1 MNMTRLSIKR
11 PVGISMIVAFFVVL
25 GLYSY
30 YRIGVELLPALN
42 TPYVTVSVKYPG
54 ASAESVEQEVVK
66 PVEDALSSV
75 SGVKKITSTA
85 RYERARVTLELDFA
99 TNADT
104 AAIDA
109 SKKVEAIANKLS
121 DEADSPVV
129 IKRDMNAKPI
139 VELAVLSDH
148 SLADT
153 YTETD
158 NVFSEVIQQAGGV
171 SEVELHGGRDREV
184 AIDVDREKMA
194 AYKLTLAKIAA
205 AIKDENQLVPS
216 GSVYTETTKSDVRVV
231 AQFQK
236 PSDIEKV
243 QVENTAG
250 KMIPLTAV
258 ATVREREA
266 RTERYGRLNGEDA
279 INVLIYKNSDANV
292 VETAA
297 NIMKSVEKLRKT
309 YPDYQFVVVSND
321 ADYVR
326 DSLHS
331 TMNTLI
337 EGLITTGLVLF
348 FFLRGWRSTAAVMI
362 AIPTS
367 LIATFFVM
375 YLAGFTFNM
384 MSLMGMTLCV
394 GILVDDS
401 IVVLE
406 NIVRHLKLGETPA
419 TAAEKGRTEIGM
431 AAIAITLCDAAV
443 FMPIAFMQGMT
454 GQYFRQ
460 FGLTIVFAG
469 AFSLFVSFTL
479 TPMLASRFFRKGYHP
494 AKNRAFAFM
503 DRVEARAERLYVE
516 VLNWSLRHTKKL
528 LLSILAVFA
537 AVVALV
543 PLGLVG
549 MEYMPQT
556 DESSFTVNIQAPVG
570 SSPAETNRVAE
581 RIEGR
586 LAEIPEV
593 KYYMTQAG
601 GSTAYEGRIKVQL
614 VDRCERSRTVWQVAN
629 DVRAFAAGIKT
640 ADVRV
645 AETQTNV
652 AGIAGGGGAKNG
664 GGALQIELRSNDGAV
679 LDNAAE
685 KAMNTLKAIDGVTDV
700 NSSYVE
706 GMPELRLTVDREKL
720 KAYGTSLQDVDT
732 AFASAISGL
741 SAGELKSDPRNGG
754 QDTALK
760 VRFKD
765 ADSYKASDVA
775 RVPLSASGKLIYLGD
790 VATIQN
796 GRGPVTI
803 GANLSGRPMG
813 DVIRDVK
820 KAFAKADLGDNVTY
834 QFKGQA
840 TRMDETFSELLS
852 ALFLALILIYML
864 LAVLYESTITPFIRM
879 FSLPLGLIG
888 SILMLFLTHNTLNLF
903 SMIGILVMDGIVA
916 KNGTLLIDYTLTL
929 MDRGHS
935 ALEAVIEAGRVRLKP
950 IFMTTIT
957 MMVGMTPMALAMT
970 PGSESRVSMAWV
982 IIGGLLTSTVFTLI
996 VIPIIFLFFA
1006 NHKRGDKQSREEK
1019 GNSQQ
1024 PSEQGTQRSARPRPQ
1039 APPSTEK
1046 RT

>member
-1 MNMTRLSIKR
+1 MNITRLSIKR
-11 PVGISMIVAFFVVL
+11 PVGITMVVAFFVVL

-42 TPYVTVSVKYPG
+42 TPYVTVTVKYPG

-85 RYERARVTLELDFA
+85 SYERARVTLELDFG
-99 TNADT
+99 TNSDA

-109 SKKVEAIANKLS
+109 SKKVDAIKNKLP

-129 IKRDMNAKPI
+129 VKRDMNAKPI
-139 VELAVLSDH
+139 VELAVLSNH

-153 YTETD
+153 YTETE
-158 NVFSEVIQQAGGV
+158 NVFSEVLQQAEGV
-171 SEVELHGGRDREV
+171 SEVELHGGRDKEV
-184 AIDVDREKMA
+184 AIDVDRDKMA
-194 AYKLTLAKIAA
+194 AYKLTLAKISS
-205 AIKDENQLVPS
+205 AIKNENQLVPS
-216 GSVYTETTKSDVRVV
+216 GSVFTETTKSDVRVV
-231 AQFQK
+231 AQFK
-236 PSDIEKV
+236 KASDIEKIQV
-243 QVENTAG
+243 QNTAG
-250 KMIPLTAV
+250 EMIPLTSV
-258 ATVREREA
+258 ATVQERDA
-266 RTERYGRLNGEDA
+266 RAERFGRLNGEDA
-279 INVLIYKNSDANV
+279 INVLVYKNSDANV

-297 NIMKSVEKLRKT
+297 NVIKSVEKLRKT

-321 ADYVR
+321 ADYVQN
-326 DSLHS
+326 SLHS
-331 TMNTLI
+331 TMNTLM

-348 FFLRGWRSTAAVMI
+348 LFLRGWRSTAAVMI

-367 LIATFFVM
+367 LISTFFVM
-375 YLAGFTFNM
+375 YLFGFTFNM

-406 NIVRHLKLGETPA
+406 NIVRHLKMGEKPDD
-419 TAAEKGRTEIGM
+419 AAEKGRTEIGM

-469 AFSLFVSFTL
+469 LFSLFVSFTL
-479 TPMLASRFFRKGYHP
+479 TPMLASRFFKNGYHP
-494 AKNRAFAFM
+494 GKSRVWQFM
-503 DRVEARAERLYVE
+503 DHLEEWAQYYYVAI
-516 VLNWSLRHTKKL
+516 LGWSLHHQKKL
-528 LLSILAVFA
+528 LLSILAVFI
-537 AVVALV
+537 AVVSLV
-543 PLGLVG
+543 PLGAVG

-570 SSPAETNRVAE
+570 ASPEETNRVAKK
-581 RIEGR
+581 IEGK

-593 KYYMTQAG
+593 KYYMSQAG

-614 VDRCERSRTVWQVAN
+614 VDRKDRSRTVWQVAN
-629 DVRAFAAGIKT
+629 DVREFAATIKN

-664 GGALQIELRSNDGAV
+664 GGALQIELRSNNADEIDA
-679 LDNAAE
+679 AAE
-685 KAMNTLKAIDGVTDV
+685 KTMNILKNDIKGVTDV

-706 GMPELRLTVDREKL
+706 GMPELRLTVNREKL

-741 SAGELKSDPRNGG
+741 SAGELKNDATNGG
-754 QDTALK
+754 QDTNIK

-765 ADSYKASDVA
+765 AATYKASDVA

-790 VATIQN
+790 VADIKN
-796 GRGPVTI
+796 GRGPVSIRRVDKQRSVAI
-803 GANLSGRPMG
+803 GANLSGRPIG
-813 DVIRDVK
+813 DVTKDVN
-820 KAFAKADLGDNVTY
+820 KALKDANLGDGVTY

-840 TRMDETFSELLS
+840 TKMNETFSELLS
-852 ALFLALILIYML
+852 ALFLALVLIYML
-864 LAVLYESTITPFIRM
+864 LAVLYESVITPFIRM
-879 FSLPLGLIG
+879 FSLPLGIIG

-929 MDRGHS
+929 MDRGKT

-1006 NHKRGDKQSREEK
+1006 RHTKSKRL
-1019 GNSQQ
+1019 
-1024 PSEQGTQRSARPRPQ
+1024 
-1039 APPSTEK
+1039 
-1046 RT
+1046 

>member
-1 MNMTRLSIKR
+1 MNITRLSIKR

-30 YRIGVELLPALN
+30 YRLGVELLPALN
-42 TPYVTVSVKYPG
+42 TPYVTISVKYPG

-66 PVEDALSSV
+66 PVEDAVSSV

-85 RYERARVTLELDFA
+85 SYEQARVSLELEFD

-109 SKKVEAIANKLS
+109 SKKVEAIKNKLP

-129 IKRDMNAKPI
+129 VKRDLNAKPV
-139 VELAVLSDH
+139 VELAVLSNK
-148 SLADT
+148 SLAET
-153 YTETD
+153 YTETE
-158 NVFSEVIQQAGGV
+158 NVFSEIIQQAGGV
-171 SEVELHGGRDREV
+171 SEVQLHGGRDREV
-184 AIDVDREKMA
+184 AIEVNRDKMA
-194 AYKLTLAKIAA
+194 AYKLTLTQIAS
-205 AIKDENQLVPS
+205 AIRNENQLLPS
-216 GSVYTETTKSDVRVV
+216 GSVYTETTKSDVRVI
-231 AQFQK
+231 AQFK
-236 PSDIEKV
+236 KASDIEKV
-243 QVENTAG
+243 QVTNTAG
-250 KMIPLTAV
+250 EKIPLTSV
-258 ATVREREA
+258 ATVKEQDA
-266 RTERYGRLNGEDA
+266 RADRYGRLNGEDA

-292 VETAA
+292 VETAH
-297 NIMKSVEKLRKT
+297 NILKSVEKLRQS
-309 YPDYQFVVVSND
+309 YPDYQFVIVSND
-321 ADYVR
+321 ADYVNA
-326 DSLHS
+326 SLHS
-331 TMNTLI
+331 TMGTLI

-367 LIATFFVM
+367 LISTFFVM
-375 YLAGFTFNM
+375 YLFGFTFNM

-406 NIVRHLKLGETPA
+406 NIVRHLQLGELPDE
-419 TAAEKGRTEIGM
+419 AAENGRTEIGM

-469 AFSLFVSFTL
+469 LFSLFVSFTL
-479 TPMLASRFFRKGYHP
+479 TPMLASRFFRGGYHP
-494 AKNRAFAFM
+494 PASRAFAFM
-503 DRVEARAERLYVE
+503 DRIEDWAVSRYDRILQ
-516 VLNWSLRHTKKL
+516 WSLAHEKKL
-528 LLSILAVFA
+528 LLSILAIFV
-537 AVVALV
+537 AVISLV
-543 PLGLVG
+543 PLGFVG

-556 DESSFTVNIQAPVG
+556 DESSFTVSIQAPTG

-581 RIEGR
+581 KIEAK
-586 LAEIPEV
+586 LATIPEV

-614 VDRCERSRTVWQVAN
+614 VDRRERDRTVWQVAN
-629 DVRAFAAGIKT
+629 EVRQMAGEIKE

-652 AGIAGGGGAKNG
+652 AGTTSGGGAKG
-664 GGALQIELRSNDGAV
+664 GSGALQIELRSND
-679 LDNAAE
+679 NAALDAATE
-685 KAMNTLKAIDGVTDV
+685 KAMSILKTQVSGVTDV
-700 NSSYVE
+700 NSSYTE
-706 GMPELRLTVDREKL
+706 GMPELQLTVNREKL
-720 KAYGTSLQDVDT
+720 KAYGTSLADVDT

-741 SAGELKSDPRNGG
+741 SAGELKNDATNGG
-754 QDTALK
+754 QDTSIK
-760 VRFKD
+760 VRFSN
-765 ADSYKASDVA
+765 ADSYKASDVS

-790 VATIQN
+790 VADIHN
-796 GRGPVTI
+796 GRGPVSIRRVDKQRSVAI
-803 GANLSGRPMG
+803 GANLSGRPVG
-813 DVIRDVK
+813 DVMKDVQA
-820 KAFAKADLGDNVTY
+820 AFQKEGLGDGVTY

-840 TRMDETFSELLS
+840 TNMNETFSELLS
-852 ALFLALILIYML
+852 ALFLALVLIYML
-864 LAVLYESTITPFIRM
+864 LAVLYESVITPFIRM

-888 SILMLFLTHNTLNLF
+888 SILLLFLTHNTLNLF
-903 SMIGILVMDGIVA
+903 SLIGILVMDGIVA

-929 MDRGHS
+929 MDRGRS
-935 ALEAVIEAGRVRLKP
+935 AREAVIEAGRVRLKP

-970 PGSESRVSMAWV
+970 PGSESRSSMAWV

-1006 NHKRGDKQSREEK
+1006 EHTKKKRL
-1019 GNSQQ
+1019 
-1024 PSEQGTQRSARPRPQ
+1024 
-1039 APPSTEK
+1039 
-1046 RT
+1046 

>member
-109 SKKVEAIANKLS
+109 SKKVEAIANKLP

-406 NIVRHLKLGETPA
+406 NIVRHLKLG
-419 TAAEKGRTEIGM
+419 
-431 AAIAITLCDAAV
+431 DAAV

-503 DRVEARAERLYVE
+503 DGVEARAERLYVE

-556 DESSFTVNIQAPVG
+556 DESSFTINIQTPVG

-581 RIEGR
+581 RIEGK

-614 VDRCERSRTVWQVAN
+614 VDRRERSRTVWQVAN
-629 DVRAFAAGIKT
+629 DVRAFAADIKT

-664 GGALQIELRSNDGAV
+664 A
-679 LDNAAE
+679 
-685 KAMNTLKAIDGVTDV
+685 
-700 NSSYVE
+700 
-706 GMPELRLTVDREKL
+706 
-720 KAYGTSLQDVDT
+720 
-732 AFASAISGL
+732 
-741 SAGELKSDPRNGG
+741 
-754 QDTALK
+754 
-760 VRFKD
+760 
-765 ADSYKASDVA
+765 
-775 RVPLSASGKLIYLGD
+775 
-790 VATIQN
+790 
-796 GRGPVTI
+796 
-803 GANLSGRPMG
+803 
-813 DVIRDVK
+813 
-820 KAFAKADLGDNVTY
+820 
-834 QFKGQA
+834 
-840 TRMDETFSELLS
+840 
-852 ALFLALILIYML
+852 
-864 LAVLYESTITPFIRM
+864 
-879 FSLPLGLIG
+879 
-888 SILMLFLTHNTLNLF
+888 
-903 SMIGILVMDGIVA
+903 
-916 KNGTLLIDYTLTL
+916 
-929 MDRGHS
+929 
-935 ALEAVIEAGRVRLKP
+935 
-950 IFMTTIT
+950 
-957 MMVGMTPMALAMT
+957 AMT
-970 PGSESRVSMAWV
+970 APC
-982 IIGGLLTSTVFTLI
+982 STM
-996 VIPIIFLFFA
+996 PP
-1006 NHKRGDKQSREEK
+1006 KR
-1019 GNSQQ
+1019 
-1024 PSEQGTQRSARPRPQ
+1024 P
-1039 APPSTEK
+1039 
-1046 RT
+1046 

>member
-1 MNMTRLSIKR
+1 MNITRLSIKR
-11 PVGISMIVAFFVVL
+11 PVGITMVVAFFVVL

-42 TPYVTVSVKYPG
+42 TPYVTVTVKYPG

-85 RYERARVTLELDFA
+85 SYERARVTLELDFG
-99 TNADT
+99 TNSDT

-109 SKKVEAIANKLS
+109 SKKVDAIKNKLP

-129 IKRDMNAKPI
+129 VKRDMNAKPI
-139 VELAVLSDH
+139 VELAVLSNH

-153 YTETD
+153 YTETE
-158 NVFSEVIQQAGGV
+158 NVFSEVLQQAEGV
-171 SEVELHGGRDREV
+171 SEVELHGGRDKEV
-184 AIDVDREKMA
+184 AIDVDRDKMA
-194 AYKLTLAKIAA
+194 AYKLTLAKISS
-205 AIKDENQLVPS
+205 AIKNENQLVPS
-216 GSVYTETTKSDVRVV
+216 GSVFTETTKSDVRVV
-231 AQFQK
+231 AQFK
-236 PSDIEKV
+236 KASDIETIQV
-243 QVENTAG
+243 QNTAG
-250 KMIPLTAV
+250 EMIPLTSV
-258 ATVREREA
+258 ATVQERDA
-266 RTERYGRLNGEDA
+266 RAERFGRLNGEDA
-279 INVLIYKNSDANV
+279 INVLVYKNSDANV

-297 NIMKSVEKLRKT
+297 NVIKSVEKLRKT

-321 ADYVR
+321 ADYVQN
-326 DSLHS
+326 SLHS
-331 TMNTLI
+331 TMNTLM

-348 FFLRGWRSTAAVMI
+348 LFLRGWRSTAAVMI

-367 LIATFFVM
+367 LISTFFVM
-375 YLAGFTFNM
+375 YLFGFTFNM

-406 NIVRHLKLGETPA
+406 NIVRHLKMGEKPDD
-419 TAAEKGRTEIGM
+419 AAEKGRTEIGM

-469 AFSLFVSFTL
+469 LFSLFVSFTL
-479 TPMLASRFFRKGYHP
+479 TPMLASRFFKNGYHP
-494 AKNRAFAFM
+494 GKSRVWQFM
-503 DRVEARAERLYVE
+503 DHLEERAQYYYVAI
-516 VLNWSLRHTKKL
+516 LGWSLHHQKKL
-528 LLSILAVFA
+528 LLSILAVFI
-537 AVVALV
+537 AVVSLV
-543 PLGLVG
+543 PLGAVG

-570 SSPAETNRVAE
+570 ASPEETNRVAKK
-581 RIEGR
+581 IEGK

-593 KYYMTQAG
+593 KYYMSQAG

-614 VDRCERSRTVWQVAN
+614 VDRKDRSRTVWQVAN
-629 DVRAFAAGIKT
+629 DVREFAATIKN

-664 GGALQIELRSNDGAV
+664 GGALQIELRSNNADEIDA
-679 LDNAAE
+679 AAE
-685 KAMNTLKAIDGVTDV
+685 KTMNILKNDIKGVTDV

-706 GMPELRLTVDREKL
+706 GMPELRLTVNREKL

-741 SAGELKSDPRNGG
+741 SAGELKNDATNGG
-754 QDTALK
+754 QDTNIK

-765 ADSYKASDVA
+765 AANYKASDVA

-790 VATIQN
+790 VADIKN
-796 GRGPVTI
+796 GRGPVSIRRVDKQRSVAI
-803 GANLSGRPMG
+803 GANLSGRPIG
-813 DVIRDVK
+813 DVTKDVN
-820 KAFAKADLGDNVTY
+820 KALKDANLGDGVTY

-840 TRMDETFSELLS
+840 TKMNETFSELLS
-852 ALFLALILIYML
+852 ALFLALVLIYML
-864 LAVLYESTITPFIRM
+864 LAVLYESVITPFIRM
-879 FSLPLGLIG
+879 FSLPLGIIG

-929 MDRGHS
+929 MDRGKT

-1006 NHKRGDKQSREEK
+1006 RHTKSKRL
-1019 GNSQQ
+1019 
-1024 PSEQGTQRSARPRPQ
+1024 
-1039 APPSTEK
+1039 
-1046 RT
+1046 

>member
-85 RYERARVTLELDFA
+85 SYEKARVTLELDFA

-109 SKKVEAIANKLS
+109 SKKVEAIANKLP

-139 VELAVLSDH
+139 VELAVLSNH

-153 YTETD
+153 YTETN
-158 NVFSEVIQQAGGV
+158 NVFSEVLQQAGGV
-171 SEVELHGGRDREV
+171 SEVELHGGRDKEV

-194 AYKLTLAKIAA
+194 AYKLTLAKIAS
-205 AIKDENQLVPS
+205 AIKNENQLVPS
-216 GSVYTETTKSDVRVV
+216 GSVFTETTKSDVRVV

-243 QVENTAG
+243 QVANTAG
-250 KMIPLTAV
+250 QMIPLTAV
-258 ATVREREA
+258 ARVSEREA

-321 ADYVR
+321 ADYVK

-348 FFLRGWRSTAAVMI
+348 LFLRGWRSTAAVMI

-367 LIATFFVM
+367 LISTFFVM

-406 NIVRHLKLGETPA
+406 NIVRHLKMGEAPD

-469 AFSLFVSFTL
+469 LFSLFVSFTL

-494 AKNRAFAFM
+494 GTNRAFAFM
-503 DRVEARAERLYVE
+503 DRIEARAQHLYVE
-516 VLNWSLRHTKKL
+516 ILNWSLRHTKKL
-528 LLSILAVFA
+528 LVSILAVFV

-543 PLGLVG
+543 PLGFVG

-570 SSPAETNRVAE
+570 SSPEETNRVAE
-581 RIEGR
+581 RIEGK
-586 LAEIPEV
+586 LAELPEV

-614 VDRCERSRTVWQVAN
+614 VDRRERSRTVWQVAN
-629 DVRAFAAGIKT
+629 DVRKFAATIKT

-645 AETQTNV
+645 SETQTNV
-652 AGIAGGGGAKNG
+652 A
-664 GGALQIELRSNDGAV
+664 ALDA
-679 LDNAAE
+679 AAE
-685 KAMNTLKAIDGVTDV
+685 KAMNTLKGIDGVTDV

-706 GMPELRLTVDREKL
+706 GMPELRLTVDRQKL

-741 SAGELKSDPRNGG
+741 SAGELKSDPNNGG
-754 QDTALK
+754 QDTNIK

-803 GANLSGRPMG
+803 RRVDKQRSVAIGANLSGRPMG
-813 DVIRDVK
+813 AVTSDVK
-820 KAFAKADLGDNVTY
+820 KAFAAADLGPNVTY

-840 TRMDETFSELLS
+840 TRMNDTFSELLS
-852 ALFLALILIYML
+852 ALFLALVLIYML

-888 SILMLFLTHNTLNLF
+888 SILLLFITHNTLNLF

-1006 NHKRGDKQSREEK
+1006 NHKKKKKPSRGE
-1019 GNSQQ
+1019 
-1024 PSEQGTQRSARPRPQ
+1024 T
-1039 APPSTEK
+1039 
-1046 RT
+1046 

>member
-30 YRIGVELLPALN
+30 YRVGVELLPALN

-109 SKKVEAIANKLS
+109 SKKVEAIANKLP

-171 SEVELHGGRDREV
+171 SEVELHGGCDREV

-556 DESSFTVNIQAPVG
+556 DESSFTVNIQTPVG

-614 VDRCERSRTVWQVAN
+614 VDRRERSRTVWQVAN

-664 GGALQIELRSNDGAV
+664 GGALQVELRSNDGAA
-679 LDNAAE
+679 LDAAAE
-685 KAMNTLKAIDGVTDV
+685 KAMDTLRAIDDVTDV

-775 RVPLSASGKLIYLGD
+775 
-790 VATIQN
+790 TIQN
-796 GRGPVTI
+796 GRGPVTIRRVDKQRSVAI